1 MKLMKRHRIKRI
13 LIARDLRLIGI
24 VSRRDLLRGAVDASS
39 V

>member
-13 LIARDLRLIGI
+13 LIARDLRRIGI
-24 VSRRDLLRGAVDASS
+24 VPRRDLLHAAVDASS